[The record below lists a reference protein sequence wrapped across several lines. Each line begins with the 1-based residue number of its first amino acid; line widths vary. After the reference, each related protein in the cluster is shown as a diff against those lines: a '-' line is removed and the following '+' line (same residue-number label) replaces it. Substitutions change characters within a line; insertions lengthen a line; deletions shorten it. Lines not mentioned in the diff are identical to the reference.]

1 MRSNVFL
8 QDHTNGIG
16 EAVQNIDQQQLVLVA
31 AAHHVKEDINILLV
45 DARQPVQHNYV
56 RV

>member
-1 MRSNVFL
+1 MRSNVFF